1 MPKRFVVKKRT
12 GKHKFHARPVVV
24 DGTRFASKREAK
36 RYGELKL
43 LQQGKAISGL
53 RMQVRYKI
61 VIETVYVADFVYFDE
76 GKQCEIVEDVKGY
89 RTPLFRWK
97 KKHAELQY
105 GITIH
110 EL

>member
-89 RTPLFRWK
+89 RTREYKRK
-97 KKHAELQY
+97 KRLMAKQH
-105 GITIH
+105 GIEILET
-110 EL
+110 